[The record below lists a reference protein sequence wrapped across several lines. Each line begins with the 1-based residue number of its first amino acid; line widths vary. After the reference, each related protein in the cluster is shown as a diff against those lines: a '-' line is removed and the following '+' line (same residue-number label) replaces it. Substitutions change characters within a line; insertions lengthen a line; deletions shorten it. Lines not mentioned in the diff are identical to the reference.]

1 MIKFNIKK
9 LRLLNGMTQKE
20 LSEMAEIRY
29 PTLQFYEYSKAK
41 TVSIKHLASLCEILN
56 CGLSDLIT
64 FIPDEDIAAT
74 EQRKSEDMKLN
85 PEYIEKYI
93 EKKTKRV
100 NLVFQPSL
108 YEAAKVRAIEL
119 GTSLNDYI
127 HQLIEA
133 DLKK

>member
-41 TVSIKHLASLCEILN
+41 TVSIKHLSSLCEILN

-64 FIPDEDIAAT
+64 FIPDEDIADDLT
-74 EQRKSEDMKLN
+74 KPEGMKLN

-93 EKKTKRV
+93 EKRTKRV
-100 NLVFQPSL
+100 QLVFQPSI